1 LIKYFKEEGIKPE
14 IHKIY
19 KKKYLLEEMVNGK
32 EIAHIIIVTII
43 TAFAI
48 ALTKNLVLD
57 LGFFL
62 YALLGVFILLLVNM
76 FVKKTIAYLLEAEI
90 EIKIWEIKRFGF
102 KTGDYFK
109 KAFPLGAIIPLISK
123 IFFLGLNGFVW
134 MASLVFDVKA
144 KSYRA
149 AKRHGMYSF
158 SEMTEEHIGRIA
170 ASGIF
175 VHLILAFIFYFI
187 GGEFGTL
194 FAKLNIWFA
203 FFNMIPIS
211 DLDGNKIFFGN
222 LVLWSFLAIVTLIGL
237 GYTFFL
243 I

>member
-1 LIKYFKEEGIKPE
+1 MINK
-14 IHKIY
+14 
-19 KKKYLLEEMVNGK
+19 K
-32 EIAHIIIVTII
+32 EIAFLILISII

-48 ALTKNLVLD
+48 ALSKNFVISLKL
-57 LGFFL
+57 FL
-62 YALLGVFILLLVNM
+62 FALLGVFLLILVNIL
-76 FVKKTIAYLLEAEI
+76 VKKSTAYFLESEI

-102 KTGDYFK
+102 KTDQYWK
-109 KAFPLGAIIPLISK
+109 NAFPLGAFIPLISK
-123 IFFLGLNGFVW
+123 IFFFSLNGFVW

-144 KSYRA
+144 KAYHA

-170 ASGIF
+170 AAGIF
-175 VHLILAFIFYFI
+175 ANLILAVLFYFI
-187 GGEFGTL
+187 GGDFGTL
-194 FAKLNIWFA
+194 FAKLNIWFV

-237 GYTFFL
+237 GYTFL
-243 I
+243 LV